1 MLNKTKAFTTVPLRH
16 YQIKKKLKYFMKWK
30 VMTNSKKL
38 ISKIVRVN
46 FDNITKFEDFDFDNI
61 LIDEKS
67 YEYISVYSLYKTL
80 ILLINLCIL
89 GTIK

>member
-1 MLNKTKAFTTVPLRH
+1 
-16 YQIKKKLKYFMKWK
+16 MKWK
-30 VMTNSKKL
+30 VVTNSKKL